1 MTEQQ
6 RVTWL
11 LSMPASSEV
20 NKAMQELTGV
30 NYNTGEQNKDTTR
43 ARQDRDWK
51 DTNTVLKY
59 LQERSPFTQDTTLRN
74 ISAGVNAHSTVN
86 VDSAKDVGS
95 ALLASMEGKT
105 VAEHTFKRNDQA
117 VTLDTKPAVKIDG
130 ATVQVDPQL
139 LFQRLKVAAK
149 AIDNLEAVFKYELC
163 SYPPALFDSSL
174 LLREPQKPMLTNAIW
189 ALLTPDI
196 PGVTGEVQY
205 VLDGGALL
213 QRIPWTCGAT
223 YKDICTVYTAYM
235 AKKYGKA
242 IVVFDGYGGRS
253 TKDMTHQRRSKGQ
266 TGVTVSFTEE
276 IQLTLPTN
284 SYSSACLVTS

>member
-20 NKAMQELTGV
+20 NKAMQELTEV

-105 VAEHTFKRNDQA
+105 VAEHTFKRNDKA
-117 VTLDTKPAVKIDG
+117 ITLDTKSAVKIDG
-130 ATVQVDPQL
+130 ATVQIDPRL

-149 AIDNLEAVFKYELC
+149 AIDNLEVVFKYKLC

-174 LLREPQKPMLTNAIW
+174 LLREPQKPMLANAIW

-196 PGVTGEVQY
+196 PGVTGEVQH

-213 QRIPWTCGAT
+213 QRIPWTRGAT
-223 YKDICTVYTAYM
+223 YKDICTIR
-235 AKKYGKA
+235 GKE
-242 IVVFDGYGGRS
+242 VWEGDCSV
-253 TKDMTHQRRSKGQ
+253 
-266 TGVTVSFTEE
+266 
-276 IQLTLPTN
+276 
-284 SYSSACLVTS
+284 